1 MRYQVPQ
8 FIEVEDK
15 IFGPFTFKQF
25 SFLVGGVGACFIIYK
40 FLPFFIGLPFML
52 VAMGISS
59 SLAFYKVNNRPLIDT
74 LEAAFKYIFTKRL
87 YTWQKRDK
95 VPEKSISEDLLSD
108 KSKLYVP
115 KVSESKLKDLAW
127 SLDINETIYSKDSG
141 KLESREA
148 LSNFQNIIKQN
159 LGNKY
164 KPE

>member
-25 SFLVGGVGACFIIYK
+25 AYLVGGVGVCFIAYK
-40 FLPFFIGLPFML
+40 FLPFFLGLPVML

-59 SLAFYKVNNRPLIDT
+59 LFAFYKINNRPFIET
-74 LEAAFKYIFTKRL
+74 LEAAFKYTFKKHLYIWKKEDKKIEKNIADEMLEAKRN
-87 YTWQKRDK
+87 
-95 VPEKSISEDLLSD
+95 
-108 KSKLYVP
+108 KLYVP

-141 KLESREA
+141 KLEARDA
-148 LSNFQNIIKQN
+148 LMK
-159 LGNKY
+159 
-164 KPE
+164 